1 MQGIKNKFIVEE
13 DNYDYEKNLNWRD
26 DGDELGDPSMNDYLQ
41 GYQDRPYDFARW
53 AKLNN
58 KTEKRA
64 TREVIPMH
72 FYPEYL
78 ADLILTLWN
87 GVDGTLQD
95 FFNGFTLR
103 YNNNMKQEIAKCIN
117 KAGYEVVPVLTD
129 DRAFFAKKVEE
140 QLERCASTNL
150 ETKLRYARTAFH
162 SSEPLMLFMGEIDD
176 MKEIGR
182 QITAGQ
188 IIDLLNY
195 YSEIFPNDYAV
206 SLTKNLCD
214 NRKRNIGFEYYKD
227 FGMTDKTLEET
238 EKILSGNDSLYYDMH
253 DSNPPFGWDYV
264 TDMRGFDGVRPEQY
278 EVPTC
283 TNNNPPHL
291 SKKKQQIV

>member
-1 MQGIKNKFIVEE
+1 MQGIKNKFVIEE

-26 DGDELGDPSMNDYLQ
+26 DGDEVGDPSMNDYLQ

-58 KTEKRA
+58 KMEKRA

-87 GVDGTLQD
+87 GIDGTLQD

-103 YNNNMKQEIAKCIN
+103 YNNNMKQEIAKYIN

-150 ETKLRYARTAFH
+150 ETKLRYVKAAFH
-162 SSEPLMLFMGEIDD
+162 RSEPLMLFFGEIDD
-176 MKEIGR
+176 MREIGR
-182 QITAGQ
+182 QVTAGQ

-206 SLTKNLCD
+206 SLTKNLC
-214 NRKRNIGFEYYKD
+214 NNKKRNIGFEYYKD

-238 EKILSGNDSLYYDMH
+238 EKILSGNDSLYYDIH
-253 DSNPPFGWDYV
+253 DSNPPFGYDYV

-278 EVPTC
+278 EVPTS

-291 SKKKQQIV
+291 SKKKQ